1 MDKVGFPANNGL
13 LEPLTWREQDV
24 LSLLAERHTDR
35 EIAQA
40 LGVELTTVK
49 WYNKQL
55 YSKLGVG
62 SRYQAVAKAEEYG
75 LLDEPTRDPIV
86 IGISSKSN
94 LPVQITSFVGRATE
108 LADVK
113 RLVGETHLLTLT
125 GPAGAGKTRLATQAA
140 SELVDADA
148 FKDGIFFIDLA
159 PIKQPEMV
167 ADTIAGTLGVQRA
180 AGQPI
185 YKSLAI
191 YLGNKHSLLLLDNFE
206 HVIEAV
212 PLVGDLLS
220 AAPDLKIL
228 TTSREAL
235 RLYGEQEYPVPPLG
249 LPDLSNPESL
259 AAVTDY
265 EAVALFI
272 QRAQAV
278 KPDFAI
284 TTEDAPVLAEICVR
298 LDGLPLAIE
307 LAAAQ
312 VKLFSPPALLGQL
325 ESRLTTLQHG
335 PRGLPERQRTLR
347 GAIDW
352 SYELLEDAEKTLF
365 VRLSVFQG
373 GCTIEAVQAVCCH
386 DLPVDA
392 LDGLASLLNKNLL
405 RHEEDPQGEPRF
417 TMLETIHEYGRE
429 RLQDSGQ
436 AEDTHHRHAEYFTS
450 LAERAEPYTRGG
462 PHQLRWLRRLETEHE
477 NMRAMYAWS
486 MQGGDIELGLRL
498 VGVLA
503 FFWWRQGHYAE
514 GQKWTTQAVEESS
527 DAPVTVHANVL
538 FAAGFMSKM
547 HSHYERSKH
556 LFRTA
561 LEHYRDLGSR
571 RDIGWT
577 LFPLSFLSHGQPDEY
592 EQAVADCEESL
603 ALLRELD
610 DKPGVAQAL
619 MVRGEIARRQGD
631 LPCAKE
637 AYQESLDIGRE
648 TGDKLREGVMLG
660 FLGLIALREGD
671 DEQAQAQY
679 QQSLS
684 LSVEIGHKVGV
695 VDALAGLAEAAE
707 YLGQL
712 ERAARLFSAADA
724 FYEMHGFVLQAV
736 YKLDYERRKGRV
748 REQLDKATFEVL
760 WAEGQAMSLE
770 EAIAYALEES
780 ASDL

>member
-1 MDKVGFPANNGL
+1 MDKVSFPSNSVL

-284 TTEDAPVLAEICVR
+284 PAEDAPVLAEICVR

-312 VKLFSPPALLGQL
+312 VKLFNPPALLGQL
-325 ESRLTTLQHG
+325 ESRLTAFQQG
-335 PRGLPERQRTLR
+335 PRGLPVRQRTLR
-347 GAIDW
+347 GAINW

-365 VRLSVFQG
+365 ARLSVFQG

-386 DLPVDA
+386 DLLIDA

-405 RHEEDPQGEPRF
+405 RHDED
-417 TMLETIHEYGRE
+417 
-429 RLQDSGQ
+429 S
-436 AEDTHHRHAEYFTS
+436 
-450 LAERAEPYTRGG
+450 
-462 PHQLRWLRRLETEHE
+462 
-477 NMRAMYAWS
+477 
-486 MQGGDIELGLRL
+486 
-498 VGVLA
+498 
-503 FFWWRQGHYAE
+503 
-514 GQKWTTQAVEESS
+514 
-527 DAPVTVHANVL
+527 
-538 FAAGFMSKM
+538 
-547 HSHYERSKH
+547 
-556 LFRTA
+556 
-561 LEHYRDLGSR
+561 
-571 RDIGWT
+571 
-577 LFPLSFLSHGQPDEY
+577 
-592 EQAVADCEESL
+592 
-603 ALLRELD
+603 
-610 DKPGVAQAL
+610 
-619 MVRGEIARRQGD
+619 
-631 LPCAKE
+631 
-637 AYQESLDIGRE
+637 
-648 TGDKLREGVMLG
+648 
-660 FLGLIALREGD
+660 
-671 DEQAQAQY
+671 
-679 QQSLS
+679 
-684 LSVEIGHKVGV
+684 
-695 VDALAGLAEAAE
+695 
-707 YLGQL
+707 
-712 ERAARLFSAADA
+712 
-724 FYEMHGFVLQAV
+724 
-736 YKLDYERRKGRV
+736 
-748 REQLDKATFEVL
+748 
-760 WAEGQAMSLE
+760 
-770 EAIAYALEES
+770 
-780 ASDL
+780 